1 MTDKMVTKMKKNTT
15 PSLRETKLAGKKL
28 FITRES
34 VLADLGLYS
43 SVLLA
48 FAERLD
54 NFTKRLKAGE
64 SISYEER
71 IWNDSKIRNIPFEIN
86 GQPVE
91 IVFFGNNPNYIL
103 SMDKPIESENCK
115 AELYTEFKKV
125 VPLHSLLLRD
135 DNGYDLDTGLSYIK
149 YRLCYYAEKRSFFG
163 GVKFE
168 LVKDF
173 YGENLI

>member
-1 MTDKMVTKMKKNTT
+1 MKHKWLQNEKQYYPIIKRNKISWQKT
-15 PSLRETKLAGKKL
+15 
-28 FITRES
+28 FHTRES
-34 VLADLGLYS
+34 VLADLDLYS
-43 SVLLA
+43 SALLA

-103 SMDKPIESENCK
+103 SMDKPIESKNCK
-115 AELYTEFKKV
+115 AELYTEFKKATQ
-125 VPLHSLLLRD
+125 LHSLLLRD
-135 DNGYDLDTGLSYIK
+135 DNGYDVGTGLSYIK
-149 YRLCYYAEKRSFFG
+149 YRLCYYAEKRTFFL
-163 GVKFE
+163 GVKFD

>member
-1 MTDKMVTKMKKNTT
+1 MSN
-15 PSLRETKLAGKKL
+15 
-28 FITRES
+28 
-34 VLADLGLYS
+34 S

-64 SISYEER
+64 PISYEER

-91 IVFFGNNPNYIL
+91 VVFFGNNPYYVL
-103 SMDKPIESENCK
+103 SMDNPIESDTCK
-115 AELYTEFKKV
+115 AEMYAEFKKV
-125 VPLHSLLLRD
+125 VSIHTLLLRD
-135 DNGYDLDTGLSYIK
+135 DNGYDLDNGTSYIK
-149 YRLCYYAEKRSFFG
+149 YRLSYYAEKLTFFG
-163 GVKFE
+163 GVKFD

-173 YGENLI
+173 YGEI